1 MSTKLVIA
9 NVPTKYNHRKVTGRG
24 GERREVIVRWSAK
37 EIERVKRVCERE
49 KERVGRIICGIL
61 SKKLFLTSRSF
72 LSTPKNVICAKKI
85 EPPVKCF

>member
-1 MSTKLVIA
+1 M
-9 NVPTKYNHRKVTGRG
+9 TGRG
-24 GERREVIVRWSAK
+24 GERTEVRVRLSA
-37 EIERVKRVCERE
+37 RE
-49 KERVGRIICGIL
+49 KERVKSVCERERVRGIICGIL